1 MVALETVSIADGDIA
16 VTYLQQVGA
25 DPHLTTPDRAAQIDA
40 VASQIADFIGEARS
54 TIDVAIYD
62 FRLRDEAARIVS
74 GALRAAVKR
83 GVAIRIAYDAVTNAG
98 NEQARPTV
106 PVNIEADKKSPGT
119 ETFVSSFTDIA
130 EIRPITGYR
139 VLMHNKYII
148 RDGLSADA
156 AVFTG
161 SAKIPAIHRASNS
174 ALSRMNQVL
183 LRKSRRWYRS
193 TACSPTRRASAAIST
208 RCEYCRGR
216 DRRDPRDA
224 VVHRRAHQ
232 HDADHRVGRD
242 LFLRFG
248 GGELGLSH
256 GERDFS
262 SRNARPRDRGGLC
275 GRHRDRRHRRAV
287 AVRRADR
294 YRLALVLVPRLRGRC
309 GAHAVGGRRRDRHG
323 RRLPQRHLAFCNV
336 LQDA

>member
-16 VTYLQQVGA
+16 VTYLQQVGP

-174 ALSRMNQVL
+174 ALSRMNQAIATL
-183 LRKSRRWYRS
+183 APRKKTPSNSRRLLMQPIICISNLSKTYAS
-193 TACSPTRRASAAIST
+193 GLHALGGTSACSPA
-208 RCEYCRGR
+208 
-216 DRRDPRDA
+216 
-224 VVHRRAHQ
+224 
-232 HDADHRVGRD
+232 
-242 LFLRFG
+242 
-248 GGELGLSH
+248 
-256 GERDFS
+256 
-262 SRNARPRDRGGLC
+262 
-275 GRHRDRRHRRAV
+275 
-287 AVRRADR
+287 
-294 YRLALVLVPRLRGRC
+294 
-309 GAHAVGGRRRDRHG
+309 RRRPSRG
-323 RRLPQRHLAFCNV
+323 S
-336 LQDA
+336 

>member
-16 VTYLQQVGA
+16 VTYLQQVGP

-161 SAKIPAIHRASNS
+161 SANFTNDSWGLQENNLLFINSQELSSYYATDFAELWSRHKVIESTGYNDTGTIHIRGLPITVIFTPGESSRAVMEIVGAIGVAQRRLYVASVVIS
-174 ALSRMNQVL
+174 SGPILAALSEAIDRGIPLAGLYDGPQMDQVV
-183 LRKSRRWYRS
+183 RQWNS
-193 TACSPTRRASAAIST
+193 TSVGADRLRRAPSGQPVQMY
-208 RCEYCRGR
+208 RCWDMG
-216 DRRDPRDA
+216 
-224 VVHRRAHQ
+224 
-232 HDADHRVGRD
+232 
-242 LFLRFG
+242 
-248 GGELGLSH
+248 
-256 GERDFS
+256 
-262 SRNARPRDRGGLC
+262 
-275 GRHRDRRHRRAV
+275 
-287 AVRRADR
+287 
-294 YRLALVLVPRLRGRC
+294 
-309 GAHAVGGRRRDRHG
+309 
-323 RRLPQRHLAFCNV
+323 
-336 LQDA
+336 